1 MNPAAG
7 RTGGEHSVRVH
18 PGDRIDGRYVVYEQT
33 DENWGV
39 CGWRAHDQVLGRDV
53 LLTTFHPEDP
63 RAPALVEAARAASR
77 VHDHRFVRILDA
89 QVLVPTGFLVREWVG
104 GRTLA
109 DLLAS
114 GPLPEP
120 AAVAVA
126 KDVAEAVSAAH
137 AEDLAHLCLDPSTVV
152 LTEDGAV
159 RIRGLGT
166 AAVLRGV
173 QPGPEGA
180 ARDDTAGVGRVLYA
194 ALTAR
199 AVATGP
205 TTPET
210 DLPLAPGAGAAPP
223 APRQVRA
230 GVSPLLDAITVRALG
245 TTRSHR
251 FPPFQSPREVA
262 RALDKVSRQS
272 PAPVPVLAAVGH
284 DVDGGVLDPAVVAPR
299 PGPVRPALDPLPG
312 ATAAPEPLAL
322 DRPAAAPTGPV
333 RTGSSG
339 WLRAA
344 GLLAAVALLAGAV
357 LLGVELLAT
366 NRVPD
371 PAAPAATGATDPTS
385 PAPTGSA
392 ELAAQLQVVASRDYD
407 PLGNGSEN
415 AEDTRLAID
424 GDPATAWLT
433 QTYFD
438 PLERQKDGVGLLLD
452 LGRPAEVGGVALTLV
467 GETSDVEVLVAP
479 GAVAPPATP
488 GAFVPLAS
496 ASGVGTSA
504 VLTGTPQQ
512 TQYVLVW
519 FTRLPAVDD
528 GWRGGVSDV
537 QVTG

>member
-1 MNPAAG
+1 M
-7 RTGGEHSVRVH
+7 RVH

-120 AAVAVA
+120 VAVAIA

-137 AEDLAHLCLDPSTVV
+137 AEGLAHLCIDPSSVV
-152 LTEDGAV
+152 LTDDGAV

-173 QPGPEGA
+173 QPGPEGS

-199 AVATGP
+199 SVAQGP
-205 TTPET
+205 STPAT

-251 FPPFQSPREVA
+251 FPPYQSPREVA
-262 RALDKVSRQS
+262 RALETVSRQS
-272 PAPVPVLAAVGH
+272 PAPVPVLASVGH
-284 DVDGGVLDPAVVAPR
+284 EVDAGVLDPVGGSAG

-312 ATAAPEPLAL
+312 TPAAPEPLA
-322 DRPAAAPTGPV
+322 RPPAEPTGPA
-333 RTGSSG
+333 RTGSPR

-344 GLLAAVALLAGAV
+344 ALVAAVALLAGAV
-357 LLGVELLAT
+357 LLGVELLAA

-371 PAAPAATGATDPTS
+371 PAPPAATAGIDPTS
-385 PAPTGSA
+385 PAPTGTA
-392 ELAAQLQVVASRDYD
+392 ELAAQVQIVAARDYD

-415 AEDTRLAID
+415 AEDTDLAID
-424 GDPATAWLT
+424 GDPSTAWLT

-452 LGRPAEVGGVALTLV
+452 LGRPVEVGSVALGLV

-479 GAVAPPATP
+479 GATAPPATP
-488 GAFVPLAS
+488 AAFVPLA
-496 ASGVGTSA
+496 AATGVGATA

-519 FTRLPAVDD
+519 FTRLPAVDG

-537 QVTG
+537 QVTA